1 MPTTSNHPLLKFL
14 AGLPQFHTKLLEGAV
29 LDMRTGTFVFKHDG
43 GDEPKHRNTLNLRWP
58 GQDPSLYAVVDGE
71 KYGYLQVKE
80 AALLGEDEAALHQQ
94 LQKALI

>member
-43 GDEPKHRNTLNLRWP
+43 GMSPNTGIHSTFDGPAKTQVFTLSSMEKNTDTSKLKKQLSWERMK
-58 GQDPSLYAVVDGE
+58 QLYISNY
-71 KYGYLQVKE
+71 KKP
-80 AALLGEDEAALHQQ
+80 
-94 LQKALI
+94 